1 MKAWTTSSFVSQ
13 RATFSPET
21 ARSTTQTEE
30 SLKMK
35 LLENLLAQHTFIVAL
50 RPISCIFCLFFNKIL
65 QLLGSVEPMNIL
77 LQCIQSAL

>member
-13 RATFSPET
+13 RGTFSPET

-35 LLENLLAQHTFIVAL
+35 LLENLLAPHTFIVVL
-50 RPISCIFCLFFNKIL
+50 RPIVVFYVLFSIRYCN
-65 QLLGSVEPMNIL
+65 S
-77 LQCIQSAL
+77 